1 MTAARVFYYSQTL
14 LKNFLSLKGVT
25 ATLSSLGVLYTVLK
39 CADYFNIAKQS
50 AIQPY
55 WWAFLGGGIVGAIWI
70 CRPKLSSVCQLKDR
84 DISIEIAIGD
94 LFAFDGALIVGTNT
108 TFDTQISRELIDATS
123 VQGQFT
129 TKYYGDHTS
138 LDNELD
144 GKLNG
149 IDYETLTG
157 KRKGKSD
164 RYPIGTAVKVQPKDR
179 TGYFLAICDINEH
192 GTASGRFEELQ
203 QALLQLW
210 IFIGSHGAK
219 EQLVMPV
226 LGTKFMRL
234 KPSRQVVT
242 QEIIKSFI
250 AACAEKTFCEKL
262 TIVLHEKD
270 VLDNKIDF
278 DALGRYLQHVC
289 VYTEFSAAT
298 AERMG
303 TAVS

>member
-1 MTAARVFYYSQTL
+1 MTRARVHYYGRTL
-14 LKNFLSLKGVT
+14 LKNLFSLQGAT

-39 CADYFNIAKQS
+39 CADYFNFAKQS

-55 WWAFLGGGIVGAIWI
+55 WWLFLSGGVAGAIWI
-70 CRPKLSSVCQLKDR
+70 CRPKLSSICKQKDR

-138 LDNELD
+138 LDNELNS
-144 GKLNG
+144 KLNG
-149 IDYETLTG
+149 IDHEKLVG
-157 KRKGKSD
+157 KRKGKSN
-164 RYPIGTAVKVQPKDR
+164 RYPIGTAVKLQPKDR

-192 GTASGRFEELQ
+192 GTACGKFEELQ
-203 QALLQLW
+203 QALSQLW
-210 IFIGSHGAK
+210 IFIGDHGAK

-242 QEIIKSFI
+242 QEIIRSFI

-270 VLDNKIDF
+270 VLDNKIDI
-278 DALGRYLQHVC
+278 DALGRYLEHLC
-289 VYTEFSAAT
+289 TYTEFSAYT
-298 AERMG
+298 AERTG
-303 TAVS
+303 TAVT